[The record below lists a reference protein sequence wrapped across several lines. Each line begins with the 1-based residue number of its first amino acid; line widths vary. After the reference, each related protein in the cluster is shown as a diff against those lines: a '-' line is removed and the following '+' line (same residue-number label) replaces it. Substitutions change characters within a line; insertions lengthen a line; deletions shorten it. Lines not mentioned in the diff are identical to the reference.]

1 MTKKRCLRCPNEF
14 KSKDID
20 RFLCDSCISKL
31 SKMHPDEVK
40 GELVWDEWRR
50 NEITHEELQRELDP
64 IVGVQPKGF
73 FVKLADNLRVLV
85 EGKIPIQYRETFSYE
100 EIASKRDEV
109 RAKIIEKTNWSSFWQ
124 FHKDM
129 LTNPTQN
136 ELEHLKQMSN
146 HELIDFFKLV
156 CLSLKQLINNN
167 LESSEIAQNLHGYY
181 KLIKKEINSRPR
193 MPQLPQKDAFI
204 EYCQNKQQYKEDL
217 EKMERCRELGIC
229 PKCESKDNVIS
240 YGDKWKCTSCKRYFR
255 KR

>member
-1 MTKKRCLRCPNEF
+1 M
-14 KSKDID
+14 KDA
-20 RFLCDSCISKL
+20 LEL
-31 SKMHPDEVK
+31 K
-40 GELVWDEWRR
+40 GEAIWDLWRKG
-50 NEITHEELQRELDP
+50 EISHSEVQKELDL

-167 LESSEIAQNLHGYY
+167 LENDTITQTLHGYY
-181 KLIKKEINSRPR
+181 KMIKKEINSRD
-193 MPQLPQKDAFI
+193 MCKLPKTDAFL
-204 EYCQNKQQYKEDL
+204 EYIQHKQHYKEDL
-217 EKMERCRELGIC
+217 EKMERARELGSMCIF
-229 PKCESKDNVIS
+229 CESTEVRSFNKEQ
-240 YGDKWKCTSCKRYFR
+240 WKCYGCGKRFR
-255 KR
+255 KH